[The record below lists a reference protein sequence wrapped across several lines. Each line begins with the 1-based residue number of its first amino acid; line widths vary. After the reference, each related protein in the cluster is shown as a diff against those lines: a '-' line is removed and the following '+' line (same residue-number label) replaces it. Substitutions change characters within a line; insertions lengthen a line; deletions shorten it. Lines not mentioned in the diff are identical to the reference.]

1 MLILINKKEFATKSG
16 RIITM
21 KALITIH
28 NKQFVECYEN
38 NNRYQA
44 EELTEVK

>member
-1 MLILINKKEFATKSG
+1 MLTLIHKKEFATKSG

-28 NKQFVECYEN
+28 DKQFVECYEN
-38 NNRYQA
+38 DKRYPA
-44 EELTEVK
+44 DDLIEVK

>member
-1 MLILINKKEFATKSG
+1 MLTLINKKEFATKTG
-16 RIITM
+16 GIITM

-28 NKQFVECYEN
+28 DKQFVECYEN
-38 NNRYQA
+38 NDRYSA